1 MKSKRYTCKIVRV
14 DHNVSCCRSD
24 VGQAGPKH
32 EETLVEP
39 DDNVAGSC
47 TQEDRSGLSDMV
59 V

>member
-14 DHNVSCCRSD
+14 DHNVSCCRSNAA
-24 VGQAGPKH
+24 QAGPN

-59 V
+59 A